1 MGVSINVSSV
11 DKVFSPAG
19 GHDIG
24 VLDRLSVTFA
34 AGSITGIIGPS
45 GSGKSTLLHIIGT
58 LEAPT
63 AGTVTYDGAT
73 SPTSEKDLAAFRRDH
88 IGFVFQQH
96 HLIPHLTVLENVLV
110 PQLAGKGKH
119 LSSDAVSRANHL
131 LQRVGL
137 AERTSHKPSELS
149 GGECQRVAVVRALLQ
164 NPDIVLADEP
174 TGALDATTA
183 GALLDLLLELQ
194 KDDAF
199 TLIVVTHTPEIA
211 VRLGR
216 IVRLEAGKLVEVN
229 G

>member
-1 MGVSINVSSV
+1 MGVTINVSSV

-24 VLDRLSVTFA
+24 VLNRLSVTFA

-58 LEAPT
+58 LETPT
-63 AGTVTYDGAT
+63 AGTVTYDGAAP
-73 SPTSEKDLAAFRRDH
+73 PTLEVELAAFRRNH

-110 PQLAGKGKH
+110 PELAGKGTR
-119 LSSDAVSRANHL
+119 LSGDALSRAKL
-131 LQRVGL
+131 LLGRVGL
-137 AERTSHKPSELS
+137 AERTSHKPAELS

-194 KDDAF
+194 QDDGF
-199 TLIVVTHTPEIA
+199 TLIIVTHTPEIA
-211 VRLGR
+211 ARLGR

>member
-1 MGVSINVSSV
+1 MGVTINVAGV

-19 GHDIG
+19 GSDIG
-24 VLDRLSVTFA
+24 VLDRLSVAFN

-58 LEAPT
+58 LETPT
-63 AGTVTYDGAT
+63 AGTVTYDGSAP
-73 SPTSEKDLAAFRRDH
+73 PTGEKELAAFRRDH

-96 HLIPHLTVLENVLV
+96 HLIPHLSVLENVLV
-110 PQLAGKGKH
+110 PQLAGKGKR
-119 LSSDAVSRANHL
+119 LSGDAVSRANL
-131 LQRVGL
+131 LLGRVGL

-174 TGALDATTA
+174 TGALDAATA
-183 GALLDLLLELQ
+183 ETLLDMLLELQ
-194 KDDAF
+194 REDGF

-211 VRLGR
+211 ARLGR
-216 IVRLEAGKLVEVN
+216 IVRLDAGKLVEVN

>member
-1 MGVSINVSSV
+1 MGVTIKVSGV

-24 VLDRLSVTFA
+24 VLDRLSVEFA

-58 LEAPT
+58 LETPT
-63 AGTVTYDGAT
+63 AGTVTYDGTPAPST
-73 SPTSEKDLAAFRRDH
+73 EKDLAAFRRDH

-110 PQLAGKGKH
+110 PELAGKGKR
-119 LSSDAVSRANHL
+119 LSGDAVSRAKL
-131 LQRVGL
+131 LLGRVGL
-137 AERTSHKPSELS
+137 SERTEHKPAELS

-174 TGALDATTA
+174 TGALDASTA
-183 GALLDLLLELQ
+183 SNLLDLLLELQ
-194 KDDAF
+194 REDSF

-211 VRLGR
+211 ARLGR
-216 IVRLEAGKLVEVN
+216 IVRLEAGKLIEVN

>member
-1 MGVSINVSSV
+1 MGVSINVSSL
-11 DKVFSPAG
+11 DKIYLPAG

-58 LEAPT
+58 LETPT
-63 AGTVTYDGAT
+63 AGTVTYDGAAAPST
-73 SPTSEKDLAAFRRDH
+73 ETDLAAFRRDH

-110 PQLAGKGKH
+110 PQLAGKGKS
-119 LSSDAVSRANHL
+119 LSTDAVSRANHL
-131 LQRVGL
+131 LKRVGL
-137 AERTSHKPSELS
+137 SERTSHKPSELS

-174 TGALDATTA
+174 TGALDAATA

-194 KDDAF
+194 KDDGF

-211 VRLGR
+211 ARLGR
-216 IVRLEAGKLVEVN
+216 IVRLDAGKLVEVN

>member
-1 MGVSINVSSV
+1 MGVSINVVDV
-11 DKVFSPAG
+11 DKVFSRAG
-19 GHDIG
+19 GSDIG

-58 LEAPT
+58 LETPT
-63 AGTVTYDGAT
+63 AGTVTFDGLT
-73 SPTSEKDLAAFRRDH
+73 LPTGEKELAALRRDH

-96 HLIPHLTVLENVLV
+96 HLIPHLTVIENVLV
-110 PQLAGKGKH
+110 PQLAGKGKR
-119 LSSDAVSRANHL
+119 LTGDAVSRATFL
-131 LQRVGL
+131 LSRVGL
-137 AERTSHKPSELS
+137 AERISHKPSELS

-174 TGALDATTA
+174 TGALDAATA
-183 GALLDLLLELQ
+183 ETLLDMLLELQ
-194 KDDAF
+194 REEGF

-211 VRLGR
+211 ARLSR
-216 IVRLEAGKLVEVN
+216 IVRLDAGKLVEVN

>member
-1 MGVSINVSSV
+1 MGVSINVSSL
-11 DKVFSPAG
+11 DKIYLPAG

-58 LEAPT
+58 LETPT
-63 AGTVTYDGAT
+63 AGTVTYDGAAAPST
-73 SPTSEKDLAAFRRDH
+73 ETDLAAFRRDH

-110 PQLAGKGKH
+110 PQLAGNGKR
-119 LSSDAVSRANHL
+119 LSTDAVSRANRL
-131 LQRVGL
+131 LERVGL

-174 TGALDATTA
+174 TGALDAATA

-194 KDDAF
+194 KDDGF

-211 VRLGR
+211 ARLGR
-216 IVRLEAGKLVEVN
+216 IVRLDAGKLVEVN

>member
-1 MGVSINVSSV
+1 MGVTINVSGV

-19 GHDIG
+19 GSDIG

-34 AGSITGIIGPS
+34 AGTITGIIGPS

-58 LEAPT
+58 LETPT
-63 AGTVTYDGAT
+63 AGTVTYDGSAP
-73 SPTSEKDLAAFRRDH
+73 PTGEKELAAFRRDH

-110 PQLAGKGKH
+110 PQLAGKGKR
-119 LSSDAVSRANHL
+119 LSEDAVSRANL
-131 LQRVGL
+131 LLGRVGL

-174 TGALDATTA
+174 TGALDAATA
-183 GALLDLLLELQ
+183 ETRLDLLLELQ
-194 KDDAF
+194 REDGF
-199 TLIVVTHTPEIA
+199 TLVLVTHTPEIA
-211 VRLGR
+211 ARLGR
-216 IVRLEAGKLVEVN
+216 IVRLDAGKLVEVN
-229 G
+229 W

>member
-110 PQLAGKGKH
+110 PQLAGKGKR

>member
-1 MGVSINVSSV
+1 MGVTINVSSV

-24 VLDRLSVTFA
+24 VLDRLSVTIA

-58 LEAPT
+58 LETPT
-63 AGTVTYDGAT
+63 AGTVTYDGAAP
-73 SPTSEKDLAAFRRDH
+73 PTLEVELAAFRRNH

-110 PQLAGKGKH
+110 PELAGKGTR
-119 LSSDAVSRANHL
+119 LSGDALSRAKL
-131 LQRVGL
+131 LLGRVGL
-137 AERTSHKPSELS
+137 AERTSHKPAELS

-194 KDDAF
+194 QDDGF
-199 TLIVVTHTPEIA
+199 TLIIVTHTPEIA
-211 VRLGR
+211 ARLGR

>member
-1 MGVSINVSSV
+1 MGVTIKVSGV

-24 VLDRLSVTFA
+24 VLDRLSVEFA

-58 LEAPT
+58 LETPT
-63 AGTVTYDGAT
+63 AGTVTYDGTPAPST
-73 SPTSEKDLAAFRRDH
+73 EKDLAAFRRDH

-110 PQLAGKGKH
+110 PELAGKGKR
-119 LSSDAVSRANHL
+119 LSGDAVSRAKL
-131 LQRVGL
+131 LLWRVGL
-137 AERTSHKPSELS
+137 SERTEHKPAELS

-174 TGALDATTA
+174 TGALDASTA
-183 GALLDLLLELQ
+183 SNLLDLLLELQ
-194 KDDAF
+194 REDSF

-211 VRLGR
+211 ARLGR
-216 IVRLEAGKLVEVN
+216 IVRLEAGKLIEVN

>member
-1 MGVSINVSSV
+1 MGVTINVSGV

-19 GHDIG
+19 GSDIG

-34 AGSITGIIGPS
+34 AGTITGIIGPS

-58 LEAPT
+58 LETPT
-63 AGTVTYDGAT
+63 AGTVTYDGSAP
-73 SPTSEKDLAAFRRDH
+73 PTGEKDLAAFRRDH

-110 PQLAGKGKH
+110 PQLAGKGKR
-119 LSSDAVSRANHL
+119 LSGDAVSRANFL
-131 LQRVGL
+131 LGRVGL

-174 TGALDATTA
+174 TGALDASTA
-183 GALLDLLLELQ
+183 ETLLDLLLELQ
-194 KDDAF
+194 REDGF
-199 TLIVVTHTPEIA
+199 TLVVVTHTPEIA
-211 VRLGR
+211 ARLGR
-216 IVRLEAGKLVEVN
+216 IVRLDAGKLVEVN

>member
-1 MGVSINVSSV
+1 MGVTINVSSV

-24 VLDRLSVTFA
+24 VLDRLSVTIA

-58 LEAPT
+58 LETPT
-63 AGTVTYDGAT
+63 AGTVTYDGAAP
-73 SPTSEKDLAAFRRDH
+73 PTGEKELAAFRRNH

-110 PQLAGKGKH
+110 PELAGKGTR
-119 LSSDAVSRANHL
+119 LSGDALSRAKL
-131 LQRVGL
+131 LLGRVGL
-137 AERTSHKPSELS
+137 AERTSHKPAELS

-194 KDDAF
+194 QDDGF
-199 TLIVVTHTPEIA
+199 TLIIVTHTPEIA
-211 VRLGR
+211 ARLGR

>member
-1 MGVSINVSSV
+1 MGVSINVSSL
-11 DKVFSPAG
+11 DKIYSPAG

-58 LEAPT
+58 LETPT
-63 AGTVTYDGAT
+63 AGTVTYDGAGAPST
-73 SPTSEKDLAAFRRDH
+73 ETDLAAFRRDH

-110 PQLAGKGKH
+110 PQLAGKGKS
-119 LSSDAVSRANHL
+119 LSTDAVSRANHL
-131 LQRVGL
+131 LKRVGL
-137 AERTSHKPSELS
+137 SERTSHKPSELS

-174 TGALDATTA
+174 TGALDAATA
-183 GALLDLLLELQ
+183 EALLDLLLELQ
-194 KDDAF
+194 KDDGF

-211 VRLGR
+211 ARLGR
-216 IVRLEAGKLVEVN
+216 IVRLDAGKLVEVN

>member
-1 MGVSINVSSV
+1 MGVTINVSGV

-24 VLDRLSVTFA
+24 VLDRLSVEFA

-58 LEAPT
+58 LETPT

-73 SPTSEKDLAAFRRDH
+73 SPTSENDLAAFRRDH

-110 PQLAGKGKH
+110 PELAGKGRR
-119 LSSDAVSRANHL
+119 LSGDAVSRAKL
-131 LQRVGL
+131 LLGRVGL
-137 AERTSHKPSELS
+137 SERTQHKPAELS

-174 TGALDATTA
+174 TGALDASTA
-183 GALLDLLLELQ
+183 ANLLDLLLELQ
-194 KDDAF
+194 REDGF

-211 VRLGR
+211 ARLGR
-216 IVRLEAGKLVEVN
+216 IVRLEAGKLIEVN

>member
-1 MGVSINVSSV
+1 MGVTIKVSGV

-24 VLDRLSVTFA
+24 VLDRLSVEFA
-34 AGSITGIIGPS
+34 AGSITGVIGPS

-58 LEAPT
+58 LETPT
-63 AGTVTYDGAT
+63 AGTVTYDGTPAPST
-73 SPTSEKDLAAFRRDH
+73 EKDLAAFRRDH

-110 PQLAGKGKH
+110 PELAGKGKR
-119 LSSDAVSRANHL
+119 LSGDAVSRAKL
-131 LQRVGL
+131 LLGRVGL
-137 AERTSHKPSELS
+137 SERTDHKPAELS

-174 TGALDATTA
+174 TGALDASTA
-183 GALLDLLLELQ
+183 SNLLDLLLELQ
-194 KDDAF
+194 REDGF

-211 VRLGR
+211 ARLGR
-216 IVRLEAGKLVEVN
+216 IVRLEAGKLIEVN

>member
-1 MGVSINVSSV
+1 MGVTINVSGV

-19 GHDIG
+19 GSDIG

-34 AGSITGIIGPS
+34 AGTITGIIGPS

-58 LEAPT
+58 LETPT
-63 AGTVTYDGAT
+63 AGTVTYDGSAP
-73 SPTSEKDLAAFRRDH
+73 PTGEKELAAFRRDH

-110 PQLAGKGKH
+110 PQLAGKGKR
-119 LSSDAVSRANHL
+119 LSGDVVSRANL
-131 LQRVGL
+131 LLGRVGL

-174 TGALDATTA
+174 TGALDAATA
-183 GALLDLLLELQ
+183 ETLLDLLLELQ
-194 KDDAF
+194 REDGF
-199 TLIVVTHTPEIA
+199 TLVVVTHTPEIA
-211 VRLGR
+211 ARLGR
-216 IVRLEAGKLVEVN
+216 IVRLDAGKLVEVN

>member
-1 MGVSINVSSV
+1 MGVTVNVSGV

-24 VLDRLSVTFA
+24 VLDRLSVEFV

-58 LEAPT
+58 LETPT
-63 AGTVTYDGAT
+63 AGTVTFDGTPA
-73 SPTSEKDLAAFRRDH
+73 PTSERDLAAFRRDH

-110 PQLAGKGKH
+110 PELAGKGKR
-119 LSSDAVSRANHL
+119 LAGDALSRANL
-131 LQRVGL
+131 LLGRVGL
-137 AERTSHKPSELS
+137 SERTQHKPAELS

-174 TGALDATTA
+174 TGALDASTA
-183 GALLDLLLELQ
+183 ANLLDLLLELQ
-194 KDDAF
+194 REDGF

-211 VRLGR
+211 ARLGR

-229 G
+229 E

>member
-1 MGVSINVSSV
+1 MGVSINVSSL
-11 DKVFSPAG
+11 DKIYSPAG

-58 LEAPT
+58 LETPT
-63 AGTVTYDGAT
+63 AGTVTYDGAGAPST
-73 SPTSEKDLAAFRRDH
+73 ETDLAAFRRDH

-110 PQLAGKGKH
+110 PQLAGKGKS
-119 LSSDAVSRANHL
+119 LSTDAVSRANHL
-131 LQRVGL
+131 LKRVGL
-137 AERTSHKPSELS
+137 SERTSHKPSELS
-149 GGECQRVAVVRALLQ
+149 GGECQRVAVVRSLLQ

-174 TGALDATTA
+174 TGALDAATA

-194 KDDAF
+194 KDDGF

-211 VRLGR
+211 ARLGR
-216 IVRLEAGKLVEVN
+216 IVRLDAGKLVEVN

>member
-1 MGVSINVSSV
+1 
-11 DKVFSPAG
+11 
-19 GHDIG
+19 
-24 VLDRLSVTFA
+24 
-34 AGSITGIIGPS
+34 
-45 GSGKSTLLHIIGT
+45 
-58 LEAPT
+58 
-63 AGTVTYDGAT
+63 
-73 SPTSEKDLAAFRRDH
+73 
-88 IGFVFQQH
+88 
-96 HLIPHLTVLENVLV
+96 
-110 PQLAGKGKH
+110 
-119 LSSDAVSRANHL
+119 VSRTNHL

>member
-1 MGVSINVSSV
+1 MGVTINVSSV

-58 LEAPT
+58 LETPT
-63 AGTVTYDGAT
+63 AGTVTYDGAAP
-73 SPTSEKDLAAFRRDH
+73 PTLEAELAAFRRNH

-110 PQLAGKGKH
+110 PELAGKGTR
-119 LSSDAVSRANHL
+119 LSGDALSRAKL
-131 LQRVGL
+131 LLGRVGL
-137 AERTSHKPSELS
+137 AERTSHKPAELS

-194 KDDAF
+194 QDDGF
-199 TLIVVTHTPEIA
+199 TLIIVTHTPEIA
-211 VRLGR
+211 ARLGR

>member
-1 MGVSINVSSV
+1 MGVTINVSGV

-24 VLDRLSVTFA
+24 VLDRLSVEFA

-58 LEAPT
+58 LETPT
-63 AGTVTYDGAT
+63 AGKVTYDGAIA
-73 SPTSEKDLAAFRRDH
+73 PTSEEDLAAFRRDH

-110 PQLAGKGKH
+110 PELAGTGKR
-119 LSSDAVSRANHL
+119 LSGGAVSRANL
-131 LQRVGL
+131 LLGRVGL
-137 AERTSHKPSELS
+137 SERTQHKPAELS

-174 TGALDATTA
+174 TGALDASTA
-183 GALLDLLLELQ
+183 ANLLDLLLELQ
-194 KDDAF
+194 REDGF

-211 VRLGR
+211 ARLGR

>member
-1 MGVSINVSSV
+1 MGVTINVSGV
-11 DKVFSPAG
+11 DKVFSPVG

-24 VLDRLSVTFA
+24 VLDRLSVTFEG
-34 AGSITGIIGPS
+34 GSITGIIGPS

-63 AGTVTYDGAT
+63 AGTVTYDGTPA
-73 SPTSEKDLAAFRRDH
+73 PTTEKDLAAFRRDH

-110 PQLAGKGKH
+110 SELAGKGARVQT
-119 LSSDAVSRANHL
+119 DAHTRAKYL

-137 AERTSHKPSELS
+137 AERLGHKPSELS

-174 TGALDATTA
+174 TGALDASTA
-183 GALLDLLLELQ
+183 ATLLDLLLELQ
-194 KDDAF
+194 REDGF
-199 TLIVVTHTPEIA
+199 TFIVVTHTPEIA
-211 VRLGR
+211 ERLGR

>member
-1 MGVSINVSSV
+1 MGVTINVSGV

-19 GHDIG
+19 GSDIG

-34 AGSITGIIGPS
+34 AGTITGIIGPS

-58 LEAPT
+58 LETPT
-63 AGTVTYDGAT
+63 AGTVTYDGSAP
-73 SPTSEKDLAAFRRDH
+73 PTGEKELAAFRRDH

-110 PQLAGKGKH
+110 PQLAGKGKR
-119 LSSDAVSRANHL
+119 LSGDVVSRANL
-131 LQRVGL
+131 LLGRVGL

-149 GGECQRVAVVRALLQ
+149 GCECQRVAVVRALLQ

-174 TGALDATTA
+174 TGALDAATA
-183 GALLDLLLELQ
+183 ETLLDLLLELQ
-194 KDDAF
+194 REDGF
-199 TLIVVTHTPEIA
+199 TLVVVTHTPEIA
-211 VRLGR
+211 ARLGR
-216 IVRLEAGKLVEVN
+216 IVRLDAGKLVEVN

>member
-1 MGVSINVSSV
+1 MGVAINVSGV

-19 GHDIG
+19 GSDIG

-34 AGSITGIIGPS
+34 AGTITGIIGPS

-58 LEAPT
+58 LETPT
-63 AGTVTYDGAT
+63 AGTVTYDGSAP
-73 SPTSEKDLAAFRRDH
+73 PTGEKELAAFRRDH

-110 PQLAGKGKH
+110 PQLAGKGKR
-119 LSSDAVSRANHL
+119 LSGDAVSRANRL
-131 LQRVGL
+131 LGRVGL

-174 TGALDATTA
+174 TGALDASTA
-183 GALLDLLLELQ
+183 ETLLDLLLELQ
-194 KDDAF
+194 REDGF
-199 TLIVVTHTPEIA
+199 TLVLVTHTPEIA
-211 VRLGR
+211 ARLGR
-216 IVRLEAGKLVEVN
+216 IVRLDAGKLVEVN

>member
-11 DKVFSPAG
+11 DKVYSPAG

-24 VLDRLSVTFA
+24 VLNRLSVAFA

-58 LEAPT
+58 LETPT
-63 AGTVTYDGAT
+63 AGTVTYDGAAAPST
-73 SPTSEKDLAAFRRDH
+73 ETDLAAFRRDH

-110 PQLAGKGKH
+110 PQLAGKGKR

-131 LQRVGL
+131 LKRVGL

-164 NPDIVLADEP
+164 KPDIVLADEP

-194 KDDAF
+194 REDGF

-211 VRLGR
+211 ARLGR
-216 IVRLEAGKLVEVN
+216 IVRLDAGKLVEVN

>member
-1 MGVSINVSSV
+1 MGVSINVSSL
-11 DKVFSPAG
+11 DKIYSPAG

-58 LEAPT
+58 LETPT
-63 AGTVTYDGAT
+63 AGTVTYDGAGAPST
-73 SPTSEKDLAAFRRDH
+73 ETDLAAFRRDH

-110 PQLAGKGKH
+110 PQLAGKGKS
-119 LSSDAVSRANHL
+119 LSTDAVSRANHL
-131 LQRVGL
+131 LKRVGL
-137 AERTSHKPSELS
+137 SERTSHKPSELS

-174 TGALDATTA
+174 TGALDAATA

-194 KDDAF
+194 KDDGF

-211 VRLGR
+211 ARLGR
-216 IVRLEAGKLVEVN
+216 IVRLDAGKLVEVN

>member
-1 MGVSINVSSV
+1 MGVTINVSSV

-58 LEAPT
+58 LETPT
-63 AGTVTYDGAT
+63 AGTVTYDGAAP
-73 SPTSEKDLAAFRRDH
+73 PTLEVELAAFRRNH

-110 PQLAGKGKH
+110 PELAGKGTR
-119 LSSDAVSRANHL
+119 LSGDALSRAKL
-131 LQRVGL
+131 LLGRVGL
-137 AERTSHKPSELS
+137 AERTSHKPAELS

-194 KDDAF
+194 EDDGF
-199 TLIVVTHTPEIA
+199 TLIIVTHTPEIA
-211 VRLGR
+211 ARLGR

>member
-1 MGVSINVSSV
+1 MGVTIKVSGV

-24 VLDRLSVTFA
+24 VLDRLSVEFA

-58 LEAPT
+58 LETPT
-63 AGTVTYDGAT
+63 AGTVTYDGTPAPST
-73 SPTSEKDLAAFRRDH
+73 EKDLAAFRRDH

-110 PQLAGKGKH
+110 PELAGKGKR
-119 LSSDAVSRANHL
+119 LSGDAVSRAKL
-131 LQRVGL
+131 LLGRVGL
-137 AERTSHKPSELS
+137 SERTEHKPGELS

-174 TGALDATTA
+174 TGALDASTA
-183 GALLDLLLELQ
+183 SNLLDLLLELQ
-194 KDDAF
+194 REDGF

-211 VRLGR
+211 ARLGR
-216 IVRLEAGKLVEVN
+216 IVRLEAGKLIEVN

>member
-1 MGVSINVSSV
+1 MGVTINVSSV

-58 LEAPT
+58 LETPT
-63 AGTVTYDGAT
+63 AGTVTYDGAAP
-73 SPTSEKDLAAFRRDH
+73 PTLEVELAAFRRNH

-110 PQLAGKGKH
+110 PELAGKGTR
-119 LSSDAVSRANHL
+119 LSGDALSRAKL
-131 LQRVGL
+131 LLGRVGL
-137 AERTSHKPSELS
+137 AERTSHKPAELS

-194 KDDAF
+194 QDDGF
-199 TLIVVTHTPEIA
+199 TLIIVTHTPEIA
-211 VRLGR
+211 ARLGR